1 MLKKIRVNKKSR
13 LNFLQKIIRLI
24 TKPRLEIR
32 VGMRMHLKSALSD
45 RLKRYYFHRSLRRKA
60 YLILFFF
67 LLSFLYVHDMGEFH
81 SVLVV
86 YEEYKHMQAIDKEFE
101 DYMKEYMKQFEGF
114 Y

>member
-13 LNFLQKIIRLI
+13 LNFLQKIIKLI

-32 VGMRMHLKSALSD
+32 VGMKM
-45 RLKRYYFHRSLRRKA
+45 RLKTSFLERYYFHRSLRRKIT
-60 YLILFFF
+60 LIFFF
-67 LLSFLYVHDMGEFH
+67 FFLSFLYVHDMGEFH
-81 SVLVV
+81 SAFVV
-86 YEEYKHMQAIDKEFE
+86 YGEYKHMQAINKEFE